1 MNNNTINKL
10 AILISWPREIDMLL
24 PLIKKLPKKKIVII
38 ANDNNS
44 FETGRDK
51 SNKLIL
57 NLLKKNNIKHEL
69 FSDIYNKKK
78 FRFLI
83 STGEISGKK
92 ITLFSLLRFFY
103 AFTFGFIV
111 EKTKLFI
118 IFEKIFN
125 KPLTANGLH
134 CKPGLPWYP
143 EKKIAEVVI
152 KYPDGADVKKKNY
165 PYNFLKEIFDIF
177 LVYTDI
183 EISLIKKKFSSKI
196 CKKID
201 YFRYKNLSSKKKAF
215 KDFENNKYF
224 NKNKKI
230 LYWLPTHVDF
240 NNENDLNI
248 KLWFKKIAFLRK
260 NFNLI
265 IRPHPKTILSNKNIL
280 AELINEKFIID
291 NSPNRKIGDVI
302 KHSKLVFC
310 DYGGPVF
317 SSIYLNK
324 SLILLNLPENSKF
337 NVELRANQSLDVTA
351 RNELASLDINS
362 TEKQILKRVNESL
375 NSKYTKKLKK
385 IKKKHFG
392 TSKPYNINELSKFL
406 INLFAKRDNPNYL

>member
-1 MNNNTINKL
+1 M
-10 AILISWPREIDMLL
+10 
-24 PLIKKLPKKKIVII
+24 
-38 ANDNNS
+38 
-44 FETGRDK
+44 
-51 SNKLIL
+51 
-57 NLLKKNNIKHEL
+57 
-69 FSDIYNKKK
+69 
-78 FRFLI
+78 
-83 STGEISGKK
+83 
-92 ITLFSLLRFFY
+92 
-103 AFTFGFIV
+103 
-111 EKTKLFI
+111 
-118 IFEKIFN
+118 
-125 KPLTANGLH
+125 
-134 CKPGLPWYP
+134 
-143 EKKIAEVVI
+143 
-152 KYPDGADVKKKNY
+152 
-165 PYNFLKEIFDIF
+165 
-177 LVYTDI
+177 
-183 EISLIKKKFSSKI
+183 
-196 CKKID
+196 
-201 YFRYKNLSSKKKAF
+201 
-215 KDFENNKYF
+215 
-224 NKNKKI
+224 
-230 LYWLPTHVDF
+230 
-240 NNENDLNI
+240 
-248 KLWFKKIAFLRK
+248 
-260 NFNLI
+260 I